1 MSKLCEKV
9 KDEIRG
15 KFLLNKKL
23 QQKKKKKNW
32 SRAIMVN
39 QKEEERSNQLQETK
53 ARETMEIEW
62 KEDRQ
67 QRDFERRS

>member
-1 MSKLCEKV
+1 
-9 KDEIRG
+9 
-15 KFLLNKKL
+15 
-23 QQKKKKKNW
+23 
-32 SRAIMVN
+32 MVN